1 MSETKHFY
9 KTLLVA
15 ASGSGK
21 TMSAQNLDRITTGFL
36 NVENKPLPFK
46 GDFQNHVIPKNVT
59 EVTNTLIEWAKN
71 PAITSVFID
80 SLSAIFDMVLM
91 DCRARFKGFEV
102 WGNYADI
109 IQKLIDLIKRIPK
122 EVFMT
127 AHYEILG
134 IEGNMEKRVKVQG
147 KMLEGVIEK
156 DFTIVLYGNKKF
168 DEKGRPKYSYNLVE
182 DGASAKCP
190 PDIFG
195 EDTFQIPNDCKLI
208 LDKIQ
213 EFKK

>member
-1 MSETKHFY
+1 MTKTEHFY
-9 KTLLVA
+9 KVLLVA
-15 ASGSGK
+15 SSGSGK
-21 TMSAQNLDRITTGFL
+21 TMSAQNLDRDTTGYL

-46 GDFQNHVIPKNVT
+46 GDFKQHSVPKNIN
-59 EVTNTLIEWAKN
+59 EVNAILIEWAKN
-71 PAITSVFID
+71 PAITSIFID
-80 SLSAIFDMVLM
+80 SLSAIFDMVLLE
-91 DCRARFKGFEV
+91 CRAKFKGFDV
-102 WGNYADI
+102 WNAYADI
-109 IQKLIDLIKRIPK
+109 IQKLIDLVKRVPK

-147 KMLEGVIEK
+147 RQLEGIIEK
-156 DFTIVLYGNKKF
+156 DFTMVLYGNKKF
-168 DEKGRPKYSYNLVE
+168 DEKGKPKYFYNLVE

-195 EDTFQIPNDCKLI
+195 EDVITIPNDCKLI

>member
-1 MSETKHFY
+1 MEHYY
-9 KTLLVA
+9 KVLLVA
-15 ASGSGK
+15 SSGSGK
-21 TMSAQNLDRITTGFL
+21 TMSAQNLDRTTTGFL

-46 GDFQNHVIPKNVT
+46 GDFKNHVVPKDISQINA
-59 EVTNTLIEWAKN
+59 TLIEWAKN
-71 PAITSVFID
+71 PDISDIFID

-91 DCRARFKGFEV
+91 DCRGRFKGFDV
-102 WGNYADI
+102 WNSYAET

-122 EVFMT
+122 EIFMT

-134 IEGNMEKRVKVQG
+134 IEGSMEKRVKVQG
-147 KMLEGVIEK
+147 KMLEGIIEK
-156 DFTIVLYGNKKF
+156 DFTMVLYGNKKF
-168 DEKGRPKYSYNLVE
+168 DEKGKPKYSYNLVE

-190 PDIFG
+190 PGIFG
-195 EDTFQIPNDCKLI
+195 EDIYQIPNDCKLI